1 MRVTK
6 EKQPHRLR
14 EETTGCQ
21 WEEGRQ
27 GGGEGRGEDGE
38 AQTIAMYKVN
48 KLQCILH
55 STGKYSVTS
64 Q

>member
-27 GGGEGRGEDGE
+27 GGGRGKGRGRRGTNYRHV
-38 AQTIAMYKVN
+38 Q
-48 KLQCILH
+48 
-55 STGKYSVTS
+55 S